1 MKIFYVLRHCDSIGA
16 MSYIIFGLGNKGD
29 EYKNTR
35 HNTGRIVIDL
45 FRKKEKFSS
54 WEVKKSALISKGKI
68 GKHSVVLVLPEL
80 MMNRSGIVLK
90 DFIVSAKKAESL
102 IVVHDDLDLGFG
114 SCKISFGRGPG
125 GHKGVKS
132 IITHIKTKNF
142 IRVRVG
148 ISPITLKGKIK
159 KPKGEKKVLDFILA
173 PFNKKETDMLP
184 KLSNVPVKVLT
195 TIVEEGRAQ
204 AMNLYN

>member
-68 GKHSVVLVLPEL
+68 GKQSVVLVLPEL
-80 MMNRSGIVLK
+80 MMNRSGTVLK
-90 DFIVSAKKAESL
+90 EFVVHAKKAEEL
-102 IVVHDDLDLGFG
+102 IVVYDDLDLGFG
-114 SCKISFGRGPG
+114 SYKISFGRSSG
-125 GHKGVKS
+125 GHKGVES
-132 IITHIKTKNF
+132 IIKQIKTKDF
-142 IRVRVG
+142 IRIRVG
-148 ISPITLKGKIK
+148 ISPTTSKGKIK
-159 KPKGEKKVLDFILA
+159 KPVGERKVLDFILTQ
-173 PFNKKETDMLP
+173 FSKKETDTLS
-184 KLSNVPVKVLT
+184 KLSTTLIKALK

-204 AMNLYN
+204 AMNKFN